1 VADEVRRYFSQQV
14 FKTVIPRNVRL
25 SEAPSFGETILTYSP
40 GSAGALAYAALTD
53 EFVAREKYGGDR
65 E

>member
-1 VADEVRRYFSQQV
+1 VVGEVQRYFPKQI

-40 GSAGALAYAALTD
+40 NSAGALAYAALT
-53 EFVAREKYGGDR
+53 EELLAREK
-65 E
+65 